1 MAGEVIKS
9 LLKGSRKP
17 VSKLIKQADEG
28 DFSEKVVLQQEPV
41 EKAVITGKEETKAAA
56 NKETVE
62 GAVETEVQ
70 QAATTE
76 TQQVATTEA
85 ENIVKPEPQPTKKE
99 DEKKLEVTQPQ
110 ADESSKVGMGEPIPV
125 DPVTK
130 QKESNISLKNAQTT
144 DDINALINRTAEQ
157 NDAFEQSRRGVVTN
171 EQTVDESSNYSIEEL
186 LGRKPGDAFNAAQ
199 VHSARTILLQS
210 ARDLKAMA
218 QKILDGQA
226 TEQDMLDFRQ
236 MNANHVAVQY
246 QVSGMTAEAGRALQ
260 AFRITADAESQV
272 GVRQL
277 SDALELSGGA
287 SSAKAMA
294 RIIIDSKD
302 LKALNASTREVHG
315 IRTTDLFFEHWING
329 LLSGPTTHEVNML
342 SNAAVMIH
350 GMADRLAANGWSNIL
365 RSSPEDK
372 VYAQEVQAQLI
383 GLIMGFDDS
392 LKMGWKSMKTGTGQ
406 FDPMSKI
413 EQRKYNSIDST
424 KISDLLAKRGLGSI
438 PKDSPLAKGIDIW
451 GEFIRL
457 PGRALQ
463 AEDDMFKVINYRME
477 LNALAVRQATSEGH
491 KGPELAKRIQELLDK
506 PTEEIHLGAVDFARE
521 NTFTNSLGSDGKN
534 LQRIINDYPVLKIM
548 MPFMRTLV
556 NIEKY
561 TLKHTPLAM
570 FAQSVRNDLRAGGAK
585 RDMALG
591 KMTVGSMF
599 STWGV
604 YQAMQGN
611 ITGAG
616 HQWRG
621 VRAADYRQGWQ
632 SYSIKGPDGDWI
644 KYDRFD
650 PVGMYLG
657 LVADAYEIS
666 VYGSHEDA
674 TEAAQAVSMALYKN
688 MTNKTYAKGF
698 TDFHQAITMGGN
710 YWNNWIKNWVSST
723 VPYTSLINTG
733 KKMVDPVAR
742 DSQNILDRIRSRI
755 PGLSQDLPPRM
766 NLYGDSIVM
775 EGGMMSRGFNA
786 FRTSKPQPTFV
797 DNEIRENEVNQQ
809 MVRDYMGSGRF
820 KVPLDIWQKADY
832 IRFAGQDLY
841 FELDNMM
848 YSNAYVDATKG
859 PDGGRASM
867 IRQKVQELR
876 GSCDSSTGVCTG
888 AKQLLFEKY
897 PGLRLEFDKQM
908 ELKQLYKTGY

>member
-1 MAGEVIKS
+1 MAGQIVKA
-9 LLKGSRKP
+9 LVKGSRKP
-17 VSKLIKQADEG
+17 VSELIEQANVGE
-28 DFSEKVVLQQEPV
+28 FSEKTVLGADEKVADTVLPVKEPV
-41 EKAVITGKEETKAAA
+41 KP
-56 NKETVE
+56 TVE
-62 GAVETEVQ
+62 PPAAEVEKQAATTEAKEVVETEVQ
-70 QAATTE
+70 AVEKTTE
-76 TQQVATTEA
+76 PEA
-85 ENIVKPEPQPTKKE
+85 
-99 DEKKLEVTQPQ
+99 
-110 ADESSKVGMGEPIPV
+110 KVEMGEPLPTDPITGETKSNLNLDNLHTSEDV
-125 DPVTK
+125 DTLLNQMAK
-130 QKESNISLKNAQTT
+130 SNEN
-144 DDINALINRTAEQ
+144 
-157 NDAFEQSRRGVVTN
+157 FEQSRRGVVTN
-171 EQTVDESSNYSIEEL
+171 EQTKNEASKYTLEEL
-186 LGRKPGDAFNAAQ
+186 LGRKQGEAFNAAQ
-199 VHSARTILLQS
+199 ITAGRQLLVQS
-210 ARDLKAMA
+210 AESLRKMA
-218 QKILDGQA
+218 DKVLDGKA
-226 TEQDMLDFRQ
+226 TEEDMLKFRQ
-236 MNANHVAVQY
+236 MGATHVAIQH
-246 QVSGMTAEAGRALQ
+246 QISGMTAEAGRALQ
-260 AFRITADAESQV
+260 AFRIQAKGGQV
-272 GVRQL
+272 AVQQL
-277 SDALELSGGA
+277 TDALELSGG
-287 SSAKAMA
+287 SDSAKAMA
-294 RIIIDSKD
+294 IMIRESKD
-302 LKALNASTREVHG
+302 LKSLNQATRETHG

-350 GMADRLAANGWSNIL
+350 GMADRLAANGWSKIL